1 MNVREQ
7 FKVRE
12 KAIKLLKKAG
22 YKKRTANH
30 FVYENQVVQAC
41 KDLLQIKMISGQI
54 NDMTEECE
62 ILHEIAFP
70 TDADLADPSDAADFD
85 NFMFF
90 LQTSEIIFESATI
103 YANVKWVRFIQVASL
118 SPAATVARSARW
130 IEIAHA
136 FGGRYQ
142 EWTVE
147 CDEATRSFTEPRFAD
162 KRPVRGANWHIFR
175 NILTAGFTDG
185 LMTQLAVV
193 PEFYAMNDHLKYR
206 DKASNSTTAY
216 GVSELT
222 KTDVD
227 YILDRVRNHG
237 EKLGMLRLEHF
248 SDEHIE
254 AVKEILK
261 NRLYS
266 NYGNISF
273 TELAYISDSYESR
286 LVAKEL
292 AFHAIEVGENFIA
305 DWIGNDEKNHTDL
318 GKVIHSEWMFR
329 SLSSELTPATGTPVK
344 RKLKI

>member
-1 MNVREQ
+1 MNVKDRL
-7 FKVRE
+7 KARE

-30 FVYENQVVQAC
+30 FVYEDQVVQAC
-41 KDLLQIKMISGQI
+41 RDLLQIQKLAGQI
-54 NDMTEECE
+54 KDMTEECE

-70 TDADLADPSDAADFD
+70 IDADLANPSNAADFD
-85 NFMFF
+85 NFMFL
-90 LQTSEIIFESATI
+90 LQISEIIFESATI

-118 SPAATVARSARW
+118 RPAETVARSARW
-130 IEIAHA
+130 IEIANA

-147 CDEATRSFTEPRFAD
+147 CDEATRSFSKPRFAD
-162 KRPVRGANWHIFR
+162 KRPVTGANWHIFR

-193 PEFYAMNDHLKYR
+193 PEFYAINDRLKYR
-206 DKASNSTTAY
+206 NKASNSITAY

-227 YILDRVRNHG
+227 YILNRVRNHG
-237 EKLGMLRLEHF
+237 EKLSMIRLEHF

-266 NYGNISF
+266 NYGNFSF

-305 DWIGNDEKNHTDL
+305 DWIGNDEKNRTDL

-329 SLSSELTPATGTPVK
+329 SLSSELTPLTGTPAK
-344 RKLKI
+344 RKLKV